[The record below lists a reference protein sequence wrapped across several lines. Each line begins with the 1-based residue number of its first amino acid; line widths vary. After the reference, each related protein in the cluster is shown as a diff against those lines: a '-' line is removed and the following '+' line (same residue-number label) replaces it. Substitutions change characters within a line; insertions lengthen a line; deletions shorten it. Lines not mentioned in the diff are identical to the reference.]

1 MSIGSAIGPGDKCF
15 EECVNIKCKENI
27 TSNFKPST
35 ANGQVISKHDDDD
48 ENMTISPLEVT
59 INITDGIRESKQE
72 MNKNRTS
79 ILLSTK
85 DDTENTT
92 RWISTFWTT
101 KLTNATSKKLFGSRN
116 ENLEDRIA
124 KNNSEYID
132 INEQSGENDSESV
145 FFPD

>member
-1 MSIGSAIGPGDKCF
+1 MRIGCAVCSGNKCF

-27 TSNFKPST
+27 TSTFKPIA
-35 ANGQVISKHDDDD
+35 ANEKVTLKLDND
-48 ENMTISPLEVT
+48 ENMTISTSKVT
-59 INITDGIRESKQE
+59 MNITDGIQEIKQK

-79 ILLSTK
+79 LLLSTK

-92 RWISTFWTT
+92 RWITTFWTT
-101 KLTNATSKKLFGSRN
+101 KLTNATSQQLFGSRN
-116 ENLEDRIA
+116 ENLENRIA

-132 INEQSGENDSESV
+132 INEQSGESDSESV

>member
-1 MSIGSAIGPGDKCF
+1 MSIGCTVGSGDKCF

-27 TSNFKPST
+27 TSTFKPFA
-35 ANGQVISKHDDDD
+35 ANENVISIHEND
-48 ENMTISPLEVT
+48 ENMAVSPSKVT
-59 INITDGIRESKQE
+59 INITDGIQESKQE

-101 KLTNATSKKLFGSRN
+101 RLTNATSEKLFGSRH
-116 ENLEDRIA
+116 ENLENRIA

-132 INEQSGENDSESV
+132 INEQSGESDSESV

>member
-1 MSIGSAIGPGDKCF
+1 MRIGCAVCSGNKCF

-27 TSNFKPST
+27 TSTFKPIA
-35 ANGQVISKHDDDD
+35 ANEKVTLKLDND
-48 ENMTISPLEVT
+48 ENMTISTSKVT
-59 INITDGIRESKQE
+59 MNITDGIQETKQK

-79 ILLSTK
+79 LLLSTK

-92 RWISTFWTT
+92 RWITTFWTT
-101 KLTNATSKKLFGSRN
+101 KLTNATSQQLFGSRN
-116 ENLEDRIA
+116 ENLENRIA

-132 INEQSGENDSESV
+132 INEQSGESDSESV

>member
-1 MSIGSAIGPGDKCF
+1 MSIGCAISSGDKCF
-15 EECVNIKCKENI
+15 EKCVNITCKENI
-27 TSNFKPST
+27 TSTFKPIA
-35 ANGQVISKHDDDD
+35 ANEKVTSKHDNDK
-48 ENMTISPLEVT
+48 NMTIPPSKVA
-59 INITDGIRESKQE
+59 INITDGIQESKHE

-101 KLTNATSKKLFGSRN
+101 KLTNATSEKLFASRN

-124 KNNSEYID
+124 KNNSEYIA